1 MAEKKF
7 KRLSIS
13 LTKFFMPIIFKLF
26 FKLKTSRRVINFL
39 SEKSYF
45 SNQLQDFSEILKNL
59 IKNKKIT
66 ALDVGAQGGLI
77 RMSIFQKYNT
87 FLKTFLLSL

>member
-7 KRLSIS
+7 KKLSIS

-59 IKNKKIT
+59 LKNKKIT
-66 ALDVGAQGGLI
+66 ALDVGAQGGFNSDEYFPKI
-77 RMSIFQKYNT
+77 
-87 FLKTFLLSL
+87 